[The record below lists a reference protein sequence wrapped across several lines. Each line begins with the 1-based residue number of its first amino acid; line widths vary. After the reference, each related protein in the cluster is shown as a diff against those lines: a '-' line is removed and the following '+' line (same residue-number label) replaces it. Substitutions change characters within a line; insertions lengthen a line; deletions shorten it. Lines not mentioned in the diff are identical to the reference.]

1 MTRYRIITVL
11 IIAGFVGFLVWSTI
25 KAQEVECHVC
35 VNFNGKENCALATGS
50 SEREAAETAQ
60 STACGPLTSGMN
72 DAIACGR
79 IEPTVRQCR
88 TK

>member
-1 MTRYRIITVL
+1 MTRSRLITVL

-25 KAQEVECHVC
+25 KAQEVECKVC
-35 VNFNGKENCALATGS
+35 ITFNGRENCAVASGS
-50 SEREAAETAQ
+50 TESEAAETALN
-60 STACGPLTSGMN
+60 TACGPLTGGMN

-79 IEPTVRQCR
+79 IEPQARQCR

>member
-1 MTRYRIITVL
+1 MTRARLVTVL
-11 IIAGFVGFLVWSTI
+11 IIVGFVGFLVWSTI
-25 KAQEVECHVC
+25 KAQEVECKVC
-35 VNFNGKENCALATGS
+35 VTFNGRENCALASGS
-50 SEREAAETAQ
+50 TESEAAETAQ

-79 IEPTVRQCR
+79 IAPTARQCR